1 MAKRIKLVMHKQ
13 GFADLRN
20 SPGVL
25 ADLTER
31 AELIAAEAELRG
43 NGAEFEARAAR
54 PGSSFSRRS
63 RGRSSVGTTDIDPG
77 RNRRRTTFSR
87 PHSTPVGGDVWS
99 RLRGPTR
106 RRH

>member
-1 MAKRIKLVMHKQ
+1 MAKRIRLVMHKQ

-54 PGSSFSRRS
+54 PG
-63 RGRSSVGTTDIDPG
+63 
-77 RNRRRTTFSR
+77 
-87 PHSTPVGGDVWS
+87 
-99 RLRGPTR
+99 
-106 RRH
+106 